1 MEDFYETIFE
11 HFYMFCT
18 IFVHLLPMYGGGW
31 TIATATASD
40 SPITTHSLIGNRHV
54 SGIYYGSVELNLTV
68 LSSGPGVL
76 RLGIV

>member
-1 MEDFYETIFE
+1 MKRYLSISICFALFLSIFSPC
-11 HFYMFCT
+11 M
-18 IFVHLLPMYGGGW
+18 GGW